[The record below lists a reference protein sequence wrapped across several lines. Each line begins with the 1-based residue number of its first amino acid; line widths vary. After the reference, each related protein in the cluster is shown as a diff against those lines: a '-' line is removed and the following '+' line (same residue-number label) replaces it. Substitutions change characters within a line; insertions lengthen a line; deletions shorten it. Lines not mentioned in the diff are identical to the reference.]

1 MMIYIMCK
9 LELRLLNLILF
20 VLMLRNV
27 YPLYL
32 VTTEIELYMR
42 EMRDIVK

>member
-32 VTTEIELYMR
+32 VTTEIKLYMR